1 MTTPKYKGGIAMKLP
16 ASSIYTDKE
25 NESLPTTSRSPI
37 DSTSP
42 ITTGSCVNSIKSRQ
56 HGPLDATV
64 EDPFYC
70 VSNQLHLEQSI
81 QQLRNGK
88 GTVHELI
95 EDYND

>member
-1 MTTPKYKGGIAMKLP
+1 MITPKYKGAIAMKLP
-16 ASSIYTDKE
+16 MSSIYTDKE
-25 NESLPTTSRSPI
+25 NEPLSSTSRSPM

-42 ITTGSCVNSIKSRQ
+42 TTGSSTNSFKSRQ
-56 HGPLDATV
+56 HGSLGTAI

-70 VSNQLHLEQSI
+70 ASNQLHLERST

-95 EDYND
+95 EDYDD